1 MFDLIPFENRNSN
14 LFRWLDRFDDDFFKT
29 TENSFSPCRVDIQ
42 DLGDRFLLE
51 AELPGFKKEEIKID
65 LDKDCLTL
73 SAQHAE
79 QQEDKGNYIRRE
91 RRTTGLSRSF
101 DVSSIDTD
109 HIGATFENGVLTLTL
124 PKKSAQKPQARRITI
139 E

>member
-73 SAQHAE
+73 SA
-79 QQEDKGNYIRRE
+79 
-91 RRTTGLSRSF
+91 
-101 DVSSIDTD
+101 
-109 HIGATFENGVLTLTL
+109 
-124 PKKSAQKPQARRITI
+124 
-139 E
+139 